1 LTQNTERFDA
11 AAKDWDKNHTRIT
24 MATKITSQIIK
35 NIPLQ
40 NEHTVMDFGC
50 GTGLVGLNIAPLVG
64 KLIGADLSSG
74 MLQSFEAKA
83 KEQGLTNV
91 ETMQLEGDADFGEHR
106 FDAIV
111 SAMTLHHIKEPQ
123 DIFAKFT
130 ASLKSGGYLGV
141 ADLAKEDGS
150 FHSDN
155 TGVYHFGFTHE
166 EFEGF
171 FVQNG
176 FEKPTIVLAHSV
188 EKEEKSYDILFC
200 YAKKLQ

>member
-1 LTQNTERFDA
+1 MNKARFDA
-11 AAKDWDKNHTRIT
+11 AAKEWDNSHTRIT

-40 NEHTVMDFGC
+40 TEHTVMDFGC

-64 KLIGADLSSG
+64 KLVGADLSSE
-74 MLQSFEAKA
+74 MLKNFEAKA
-83 KEQGLTNV
+83 AEQGLANV
-91 ETMQLEGDADFGEHR
+91 STIQLDITPNFKNQK

-111 SAMTLHHIKEPQ
+111 SAMTMHHIKEPNT
-123 DIFAKFT
+123 IFAAFGD
-130 ASLKSGGYLGV
+130 ALNVGGYIGI
-141 ADLAKEDGS
+141 ADLAEEDGS

-155 TGVYHFGFTHE
+155 TGVYHFGFTPE
-166 EFEGF
+166 EFTEF

-176 FEKPTIVLAHSV
+176 FETPQITVAHTI
-188 EKEEKSYDILFC
+188 EKDGMCYDILFC